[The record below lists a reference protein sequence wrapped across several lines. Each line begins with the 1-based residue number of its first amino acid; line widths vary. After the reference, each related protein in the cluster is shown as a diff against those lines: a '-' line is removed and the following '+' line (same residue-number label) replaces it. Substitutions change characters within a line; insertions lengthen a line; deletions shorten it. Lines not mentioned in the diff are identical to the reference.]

1 MATVVAVRVGETSPD
16 WFGPLFLAVGLASG
30 LTTGAAVL
38 FYTRRERLGWPSL
51 AAALTRV
58 WREPTAAW
66 VLFLFGCLLT
76 LPLFALQTTVLLK
89 DSDSARLL
97 ASVLYVQHH
106 GPEYLVETQE
116 TLLPHLIL
124 SPAVALGGI
133 PAAKLVSILSLQ
145 GLAGVV
151 AFLAWRLNRSA
162 FAALVAVLA
171 LTTLTAILERAFLLP
186 MYPLMLALG
195 FLGVY
200 LARRATVADTRR
212 GCWGY
217 AGAAG
222 LCLFASIEAHQ
233 VGQLFLVLTAFLV
246 LAAQP
251 GEALRGLARVSLA
264 FAVFYL
270 PRAVINLMEGG
281 VSHFFSNRVD
291 FWVTKGYLVR
301 IQVDFW
307 DLARTDY
314 PKWFSR
320 VPEGILTVVGWGGL
334 LTVALGTAALA
345 VWRGRTRRFALVW
358 VLFFAA
364 VVIYLRLPFFPRYFS
379 ILTVGACLG
388 ASATLAHLFRSP
400 SGRSRR
406 LAVLGAVLLAGFSV
420 VAYYATLREARKLQ
434 GQVVGGPYNRLA
446 ALIPPDQ
453 GVIGTRSNYLNFT
466 STDVGA
472 YGEQFLSEKEYVT
485 FLTWPSDEAVL
496 DVMRRHAIRWIFV
509 PRRPEHWVSEYHN
522 IWLRP
527 AYGKVARYPAMVAT
541 SPDFCQVR
549 SIRGVRLYRRN
560 LGGPPLKHCA
570 ARAG

>member
-1 MATVVAVRVGETSPD
+1 MATVVAIRVGSTSPD
-16 WFGPLFLAVGLASG
+16 WFGPLFLAVGLGSG
-30 LTTGAAVL
+30 LTTGVAVL
-38 FYTRRERLGWPSL
+38 FNSRRENLGPRAV

-58 WREPTAAW
+58 WREPTVAW

-76 LPLFALQTTVLLK
+76 LPLFALQTTVLLQ

-97 ASVLYVQHH
+97 ASVLYVQQH
-106 GPEYLVETQE
+106 GPGYLVDTQE

-145 GLAGVV
+145 ALAGVV
-151 AFLAWRLNRSA
+151 AFLAWRLNRSV

-171 LTTLTAILERAFLLP
+171 LTTLTGILERAFLLP
-186 MYPLMLALG
+186 LYPLMLALG

-200 LARRATVADTRR
+200 LARRATVSDTPR
-212 GCWGY
+212 GRWGY

-222 LCLFASIEAHQ
+222 FCLFGSIEAHQ

-246 LAAQP
+246 LTVRP
-251 GEALRGLARVSLA
+251 EVALRGLSRVSLA

-281 VSHFFSNRVD
+281 LSHFFSNRVD
-291 FWVTKGYLVR
+291 FWVTKGYLVL
-301 IQVDFW
+301 IQRDFW
-307 DLARTDY
+307 DLARSDY
-314 PKWFSR
+314 PEWFSR
-320 VPEGILTVVGWGGL
+320 APQGLLNLVGWGGL

-345 VWRGRTRRFALVW
+345 VWRGRIRRFALVW

-364 VVIYLRLPFFPRYFS
+364 VVIYLRLPFYPRYFS
-379 ILTVGACLG
+379 ILTVGTCLG
-388 ASATLAHLFRSP
+388 ASATLSHLLRSP

-406 LAVLGAVLLAGFSV
+406 FALLGAVLLAGFSA
-420 VAYYATLREARKLQ
+420 VAYYAMLSKAEKLQ
-434 GQVVGGPYNRLA
+434 GQAWPYKSLA

-453 GVIGTRSNYLNFT
+453 SVIGTRSNYLNFT
-466 STDVGA
+466 STDVRA

-496 DVMRRHAIRWIFV
+496 NVMRRHDARWVFV
-509 PRRPEHWVSEYHN
+509 PRRPTRWVSRYHN
-522 IWLRP
+522 VWLRP

-541 SPDFCQVR
+541 SPDFCQVKR
-549 SIRGVRLYRRN
+549 VGGVRLYRLT

-570 ARAG
+570 ASAR

>member
-1 MATVVAVRVGETSPD
+1 MATVVAVQVGDTSPD
-16 WFGPLFLAVGLASG
+16 WFGQVFLAVGLGSG
-30 LTTGAAVL
+30 LTTGVAVL
-38 FYTRRERLGWPSL
+38 FNTRRERLGPRAL

-66 VLFLFGCLLT
+66 VLFLFGWLLT
-76 LPLFALQTTVLLK
+76 LPLFALQTTVLLQ

-124 SPAVALGGI
+124 SPAIALGGI

-145 GLAGVV
+145 ALAGVV
-151 AFLAWRLNRSA
+151 AFLAWRLNRSV

-171 LTTLTAILERAFLLP
+171 LTTFTAILERAFLLP

-200 LARRATVADTRR
+200 MARQATVVDTPQGR
-212 GCWGY
+212 WGY

-222 LCLFASIEAHQ
+222 LCLVGSIEAHQ
-233 VGQLFLVLTAFLV
+233 VGQLFLVLTAFLALTV
-246 LAAQP
+246 RP
-251 GEALRGLARVSLA
+251 VEALRGLSRVSLA

-281 VSHFFSNRVD
+281 LSHFFSNRVD
-291 FWVTKGYLVR
+291 FWVTEGYLVQ
-301 IQVDFW
+301 IQRDFW
-307 DLARTDY
+307 DLARSDY
-314 PKWFSR
+314 PEWFSR
-320 VPEGILTVVGWGGL
+320 APEGLLTMVGWGGL
-334 LTVALGTAALA
+334 LTIALGTAALA
-345 VWRGRTRRFALVW
+345 VWRGRIRLFALVW

-364 VVIYLRLPFFPRYFS
+364 VVIYLRLPFYPRYFS

-388 ASATLAHLFRSP
+388 ASATLAHLLRSP

-406 LAVLGAVLLAGFSV
+406 LAVGGAVLLAGFSAV
-420 VAYYATLREARKLQ
+420 GYYATLSKAEKLQ
-434 GQVVGGPYNRLA
+434 GQVWPYKRLT

-466 STDVGA
+466 STDVRA
-472 YGEQFLSEKEYVT
+472 YGEQFLSEKDYVT

-496 DVMRRHAIRWIFV
+496 EVMRRHDARWVFV
-509 PRRPEHWVSEYHN
+509 PRRPRRWVSKYHN
-522 IWLRP
+522 VWLRP

-541 SPDFCQVR
+541 SPDFCQVKR
-549 SIRGVRLYRRN
+549 VGGLRLYRLN
-560 LGGPPLKHCA
+560 LSGPLLKHCA
-570 ARAG
+570 ASAG

>member
-1 MATVVAVRVGETSPD
+1 MATVVAIRVGNTSPD
-16 WFGPLFLAVGLASG
+16 WFGPLFLAVGLGSG
-30 LTTGAAVL
+30 LTTGVAIL
-38 FYTRRERLGWPSL
+38 FYTRRERLGLLAL

-58 WREPTAAW
+58 WREPTGAW
-66 VLFLFGCLLT
+66 VLFLFGWLLT

-89 DSDSARLL
+89 DPDSARLL

-133 PAAKLVSILSLQ
+133 PATKLVSILSLQ
-145 GLAGVV
+145 ALAGVV
-151 AFLAWRLNRSA
+151 AFLAWRLNRSV

-200 LARRATVADTRR
+200 LARRATVADTPRWR
-212 GCWGY
+212 WGY
-217 AGAAG
+217 AAAAG
-222 LCLFASIEAHQ
+222 LCLFGSIEAHQ

-246 LAAQP
+246 LAVQP
-251 GEALRGLARVSLA
+251 GEALRGLSRVSLA
-264 FAVFYL
+264 FAAFYL

-281 VSHFFSNRVD
+281 LSHFFSNRVD
-291 FWVTKGYLVR
+291 FWLTEGYLVP
-301 IQVDFW
+301 IQRDFW

-314 PKWFSR
+314 PEWFSR
-320 VPEGILTVVGWGGL
+320 APEGLLSVVGWGGI

-345 VWRGRTRRFALVW
+345 VWRGRIRRFAVVW

-364 VVIYLRLPFFPRYFS
+364 VVIYLRLPFYPRYFS

-388 ASATLAHLFRSP
+388 ASATLAHLLRST

-406 LAVLGAVLLAGFSV
+406 LAVLGAVLLAGFGAV
-420 VAYYATLREARKLQ
+420 GYYAMLKEAHKLQ

-453 GVIGTRSNYLNFT
+453 GVIGTRANYLNFT
-466 STDVGA
+466 STDVRA

-496 DVMRRHAIRWIFV
+496 DVMRRHDARWVFV
-509 PRRPEHWVSEYHN
+509 PRRPTHWVSEYHN

-541 SPDFCQVR
+541 SPAFCRVR
-549 SIRGVRLYRRN
+549 SIGGVRLYRLN